1 MSSSLQHRV
10 AEPRWGGAR
19 RAVSI
24 VVAAWLVAVAAKA
37 GDPQAGPNRQVV
49 IPVQAS
55 DPVRAMVQT
64 GPAFPIAAL
73 AFSPDG
79 KTLAQGGYR
88 EVLLW
93 DIEAASLARRIGL
106 GAHQQDGMQ
115 GPVRAVVF
123 FKDGT
128 RLAVAE
134 GVAARSGTVR
144 IYDVRSLQETVVL
157 AGPNDVVYCL
167 AVDPNERRLAAGT
180 ADGKVYVWDA
190 NDGRRL
196 ATIDAHAGWVEG
208 LAFSPDANTLAT
220 AGEDKTLR
228 VWETRTWASKF
239 SIPQAAA
246 VHDVTYSPDGQFL
259 AVAVGGPQERSV
271 IVQRAD
277 VPKRQVAG
285 TASTGAGLPLAVVW
299 AAKANRI
306 YAACSDATVRVID
319 GANRRRLAQLD
330 GHQDWVYGL
339 AVSPD
344 GSRLASGSADGTV
357 RLWSTADNKLLATLV
372 QAGPGPGAWAIV
384 TPQGYFTAS
393 SADVVQWP
401 SIAQRNDAG
410 QVKALLAKKDQAQAD
425 VPKAGVSANAGPV
438 TGPGAGGRNG
448 KP

>member
-1 MSSSLQHRV
+1 MV
-10 AEPRWGGAR
+10 MG
-19 RAVSI
+19 V
-24 VVAAWLVAVAAKA
+24 WLVAASAQA
-37 GDPQAGPNRQVV
+37 GEPQAGPNRQVV

-55 DPVRAMVQT
+55 DPVRAVVQT
-64 GPAFPIAAL
+64 GPAAPILAL

-79 KTLAQGGYR
+79 KTLAQGAYK

-93 DIEAASLARRIGL
+93 DLDAASLARRIGP
-106 GAHQQDGMQ
+106 GAHQAGGIQ
-115 GPVRAVVF
+115 GLVQAVVF

-134 GVAARSGTVR
+134 GVAARSGAVR
-144 IYDVRSLQETVVL
+144 IYDLRSLQEKAVL

-167 AVDPNERRLAAGT
+167 AMDANERRLAGGT

-196 ATIDAHAGWVEG
+196 ATIDAHTGWVEG

-220 AGEDKTLR
+220 AGADKTLR
-228 VWETRTWASKF
+228 VWETRTWAPKS

-271 IVQRAD
+271 TVQRAD
-277 VPKRQVAG
+277 VPRRQVVG
-285 TASTGAGLPLAVVW
+285 TASTGAGLPLAIGW

-306 YAACSDATVRVID
+306 YVACSDATIKVID
-319 GANRRRLAQLD
+319 GTNRRRLAQLD

-357 RLWSTADNKLLATLV
+357 RLWTTVDNRLLATLV
-372 QAGPGPGAWAIV
+372 RAGPDPGAWAIV
-384 TPQGYFTAS
+384 TPQGYFSAS
-393 SADVVQWP
+393 SAEVVQWQ
-401 SIAQRNDAG
+401 SATRRNDAG
-410 QVKALLAKKDQAQAD
+410 QVKAILAGKGQAQVD
-425 VPKAGVSANAGPV
+425 VPKAGASANASPA
-438 TGPGAGGRNG
+438 TGTGAGGRNG